1 MIKKFVVSSLLVG
14 LVFGLVVTVIFGVCY
29 KSYDT
34 YAVVYVTTNPHVA
47 TDLPSDFHIIIKSGS
62 VYGFPLAW
70 NTVRFYEPFVNIPYF
85 LLDIVLWG
93 VIGGVPLALWIVRRE
108 DMTWKAKLLTSA
120 FLATSFVLL
129 VFSPQYIFYME
140 KVPRTYPISLIPSP
154 SSEYV
159 WALNIYYILFGVFL
173 LAAGMVLIVASYY
186 RREET
191 NLPKKI

>member
-1 MIKKFVVSSLLVG
+1 
-14 LVFGLVVTVIFGVCY
+14 
-29 KSYDT
+29 
-34 YAVVYVTTNPHVA
+34 
-47 TDLPSDFHIIIKSGS
+47 
-62 VYGFPLAW
+62 
-70 NTVRFYEPFVNIPYF
+70 
-85 LLDIVLWG
+85 LDIVLWG